1 MKVGIA
7 VLWGEYL
14 PGSSA
19 QADPKPAKPSIRED
33 TKTREEMQ
41 KGPHQLP
48 GSGSHGESSERLA
61 PASWSKLV
69 RVERW

>member
-1 MKVGIA
+1 MTVGIA
-7 VLWGEYL
+7 VLWVEYL
-14 PGSSA
+14 QGSWA
-19 QADPKPAKPSIRED
+19 QAGPKPAKPSIRQE

-41 KGPHQLP
+41 KGLHQLP

-69 RVERW
+69 RVKRW